1 MPRAARRSK
10 SQPGENAMKPA
21 AVLFG
26 ACALLPLL
34 AGAAGAQQCKTEIDN
49 VAKLLASRDAGAGPT
64 TGAAGSAGGT
74 ASSQAGPPQHPP
86 TGRMG
91 QATPGGAASP
101 QDVQSQ
107 TRGEPTATQK
117 AEGARAPAAEKLA
130 SAQAALARA
139 RELDR
144 SGNEADCMR
153 AIAEAK
159 QAAQ

>member
-1 MPRAARRSK
+1 
-10 SQPGENAMKPA
+10 MKPS
-21 AVLFG
+21 AVLLR

-34 AGAAGAQQCKTEIDN
+34 AGTAGAQQCKTEIDN
-49 VAKLLASRDAGAGPT
+49 VAKLLAARDAGAGPT
-64 TGAAGSAGGT
+64 MGAAGDVGG
-74 ASSQAGPPQHPP
+74 APPSQAQHPP
-86 TGRMG
+86 TARMG

-117 AEGARAPAAEKLA
+117 AEGARQPDAEKLA

-139 RELDR
+139 READR

-153 AIAEAK
+153 AVAEAK
-159 QAAQ
+159 EFAQ

>member
-1 MPRAARRSK
+1 
-10 SQPGENAMKPA
+10 MKPA
-21 AVLFG
+21 AVLLG

-34 AGAAGAQQCKTEIDN
+34 AGTAGAQQCKTEIDN
-49 VAKLLASRDAGAGPT
+49 LAKLLVSRDAGAGPT
-64 TGAAGSAGGT
+64 TGT
-74 ASSQAGPPQHPP
+74 ASQAAPGGAASQADQPQHPP

-117 AEGARAPAAEKLA
+117 AEGARRPEAEKLA
-130 SAQAALARA
+130 SAQAALERA
-139 RELDR
+139 REFNR
-144 SGNEADCMR
+144 NGRESECMS

-159 QAAQ
+159 QFAQ

>member
-1 MPRAARRSK
+1 MK
-10 SQPGENAMKPA
+10 SA
-21 AVLFG
+21 AVLLG

-64 TGAAGSAGGT
+64 TGAAGSTMQAP
-74 ASSQAGPPQHPP
+74 SSQAGQPQHPP

-107 TRGEPTATQK
+107 SRGEPTAAQK
-117 AEGARAPAAEKLA
+117 AEGARAPDAEKLA

-144 SGNEADCMR
+144 SGNEAECMR

>member
-1 MPRAARRSK
+1 MK
-10 SQPGENAMKPA
+10 SA
-21 AVLFG
+21 AVLLG

-64 TGAAGSAGGT
+64 TGAAGSTMQAP
-74 ASSQAGPPQHPP
+74 SSQAQPQHPP

-107 TRGEPTATQK
+107 SRGEPTAAQK
-117 AEGARAPAAEKLA
+117 AEGARAPDAEKLA

-144 SGNEADCMR
+144 SGNEAECMR

>member
-1 MPRAARRSK
+1 MPRTRGFGYQS
-10 SQPGENAMKPA
+10 GENVMKTA
-21 AVLFG
+21 ATLLG

-34 AGAAGAQQCKTEIDN
+34 AGAAGAQQCKTEIEN

-64 TGAAGSAGGT
+64 TGAAGGGAT
-74 ASSQAGPPQHPP
+74 PSSQAGQPQHPP

-117 AEGARAPAAEKLA
+117 AEGARQPGAEKLA

-139 RELDR
+139 READR
-144 SGNEADCMR
+144 SGNESDCMR

-159 QAAQ
+159 QFAQ

>member
-1 MPRAARRSK
+1 
-10 SQPGENAMKPA
+10 MKPA
-21 AVLFG
+21 TALLG

-34 AGAAGAQQCKTEIDN
+34 AGSAGAQQCKTEIDN

-64 TGAAGSAGGT
+64 TGAASSAGG
-74 ASSQAGPPQHPP
+74 APSSQAGQTAGQPQHPP

-117 AEGARAPAAEKLA
+117 AEGARAPGAEKLA

-144 SGNEADCMR
+144 SGNEAECLR
-153 AIAEAK
+153 AITEAK
-159 QAAQ
+159 QHAQ

>member
-1 MPRAARRSK
+1 MKSAA
-10 SQPGENAMKPA
+10 A
-21 AVLFG
+21 LLG

-34 AGAAGAQQCKTEIDN
+34 AGNAGAQQCKTEIDN

-64 TGAAGSAGGT
+64 TGMAQPGTPGG
-74 ASSQAGPPQHPP
+74 APPSQAGAAAGQPQHPP

-117 AEGARAPAAEKLA
+117 AEGARQPEAEKLA
-130 SAQAALARA
+130 SAQAALQRA

-144 SGNEADCMR
+144 TGREAECMR

-159 QAAQ
+159 QLAQ